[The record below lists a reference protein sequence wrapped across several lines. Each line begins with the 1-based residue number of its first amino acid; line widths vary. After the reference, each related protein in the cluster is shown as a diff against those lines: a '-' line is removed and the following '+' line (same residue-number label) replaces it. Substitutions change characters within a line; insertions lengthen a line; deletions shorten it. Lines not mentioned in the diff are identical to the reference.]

1 MNKNL
6 VDIIS
11 EQIINTCSKDNIN
24 ENNFYEIELPLFF
37 ISTLDKS
44 KKKKLTNKLLQN
56 TKIKNL
62 FSSLKNKNIENDFIK
77 LLSEN

>member
-11 EQIINTCSKDNIN
+11 EQIINTCSKNNIN

-37 ISTLDKS
+37 INTLDKS
-44 KKKKLTNKLLQN
+44 KKKELTNKLLQN

-62 FSSLKNKNIENDFIK
+62 FSSLTDKNIKNDFIK

>member
-62 FSSLKNKNIENDFIK
+62 FSSLQNKNIKNDFIK